1 MNESGTPSSPTE
13 TRVTGVPLLPPD
25 TEAPPSAPTSPP
37 EYLEKM
43 FDGRF
48 VAGNSLDQLRLFE
61 ACVAHASDLVI
72 VTDAEKSDLLGPR
85 ITYVNRAFEQI
96 TGYTREDVLGKT
108 PRILQGP
115 RTQRKE
121 LDRIRAAMRVGESV
135 RIDLINYTKTRREY
149 CVEVDLFPV
158 KDEHGSPTH
167 WVAIQRDI
175 TERKR
180 IEMALR
186 ESEERFQSL
195 ARVTADALWDWNVE
209 SQTLWWSE
217 GIRTLFGFDKDEIEP
232 GIESLFSRIHPEDRD
247 RIRECIHRSIT
258 DGDAQWTAE
267 YRFRRRD
274 GTYAHILDRGFVVR
288 RPDGEVVRMVG
299 GMMDQSRRREAEAK
313 VRSAV
318 EVLRISEQEY
328 RLLFLNNPH
337 PMWTYDLATS
347 RFLAVNQLAVRH
359 YGYSEEEFLGMTIYE
374 ICPDEDV
381 SYLKSR
387 LISARETGAKFC
399 GVTRHR
405 KKDGSLIEVELSAD
419 AIEFKGR
426 SARLVL
432 AHDITERVRA
442 ERELVRI
449 NRAQRLLSS
458 CNEALIRAKNET
470 ALLDE
475 ICRIAVEI
483 GGYQHALVG
492 YAETGEPGNLRTVAQ
507 SDRSGSSGILSTTTC
522 SELEAD
528 GQGVI
533 LGDKV
538 IVIEDRD
545 GGSVPD
551 LPPGIRT
558 LVGLPLRDTNRIFGV
573 LRLYSADVQSIGN
586 DDLTLLQK
594 LADNLAY
601 GICSLRFDRERR
613 KLHGAILKVASSV
626 SASSGAAFFRQLASD
641 VAETLGA
648 QASFIARFLPGQTHR
663 VQTIAVCVDG
673 VAIENSEYEL
683 GGSPCQGLLS
693 AEEIVVSKGASA
705 SHPCSEILKAIQA
718 ESYVGR
724 RFDSGAGEPLGMICV
739 AFRQPLEEQEFVSST
754 LKIFASRVAGE
765 VERQESDARLLQ
777 QASLL
782 DKAQDA
788 IFVRDLDYRITYWNK
803 SAERLFGWLAGE
815 ALGQSARTLL
825 YSELPEMKEAGEQ
838 LMTKGEWSGE
848 IIHRRRDG
856 QLITVEARWTLV
868 RDDSGQPQAVLTI
881 NTDITDRRKIE
892 GQFLRAQRVESIGNL
907 AGGIAHDLNNVLAP
921 IMMSIG
927 LLKLTPRDDEELRV
941 LNTIESSARRGADM
955 VRQVLSF
962 ARGVEGNPVSTSPRR
977 IITDALAVISETF
990 PKSIHCETV
999 VPQDIWSMVGDLT
1012 QLHQILLNLCVNAR
1026 DAMPDGG
1033 KLTIKAANFY
1043 VDEHYAK
1050 LNRGNQVGP
1059 HVVLTVSD
1067 TGTGIPAEIREK
1079 IFDPFFTTK
1088 EIGKGTGLGLATVTT
1103 IVRSHR
1109 GFVRLIS
1116 EVGLG
1121 STFEIYFPAEAHVS
1135 PDTTDVVSAGVLRG
1149 AGQCILVVDDELAVR
1164 TVSQRALEAF
1174 GYRVLLAKNG
1184 AEAVARY
1191 AKSKDEIAAVITDM
1205 MMPIMDGPALIH
1217 ALEKINPGIK
1227 VLGVSGLNDGY
1238 STGGKGKAR
1247 PRHFLSKPYTAET
1260 LLEALQRVLAD
1271 DGLRGQ
1277 GVDG

>member
-1 MNESGTPSSPTE
+1 
-13 TRVTGVPLLPPD
+13 
-25 TEAPPSAPTSPP
+25 
-37 EYLEKM
+37 
-43 FDGRF
+43 
-48 VAGNSLDQLRLFE
+48 
-61 ACVAHASDLVI
+61 
-72 VTDAEKSDLLGPR
+72 
-85 ITYVNRAFEQI
+85 
-96 TGYTREDVLGKT
+96 
-108 PRILQGP
+108 
-115 RTQRKE
+115 
-121 LDRIRAAMRVGESV
+121 
-135 RIDLINYTKTRREY
+135 
-149 CVEVDLFPV
+149 
-158 KDEHGSPTH
+158 
-167 WVAIQRDI
+167 
-175 TERKR
+175 
-180 IEMALR
+180 
-186 ESEERFQSL
+186 
-195 ARVTADALWDWNVE
+195 
-209 SQTLWWSE
+209 
-217 GIRTLFGFDKDEIEP
+217 KDEIEP
-232 GIESLFSRIHPEDRD
+232 GLESLINRIHPEDRA
-247 RIRECIHRSIT
+247 RVRECIHKKVAEGET
-258 DGDAQWTAE
+258 NWTAE
-267 YRFRRRD
+267 YRFQRRD
-274 GTYAHILDRGFVVR
+274 GTYAHILDRGFIVR
-288 RPDGEVVRMVG
+288 RSNGEAVRMVG
-299 GMMDQSRRREAEAK
+299 GMMDQSQRWEAEDN

-318 EVLRISEQEY
+318 EALRLSEQEY

-374 ICPDEDV
+374 ICPDEHIP
-381 SYLKSR
+381 YLKSK
-387 LISARETGAKFC
+387 LVSARTTGAKFY

-405 KKDGSLIEVELSAD
+405 KKDGSLIDVELSAD
-419 AIEFKGR
+419 AIEFLGR
-426 SARLVL
+426 PARLVL
-432 AHDITERVRA
+432 AHDVTERARA
-442 ERELVRI
+442 ERELARI

-458 CNEALIRAKNET
+458 CNEALIRAKNEAT
-470 ALLDE
+470 LLDE

-483 GGYQHALVG
+483 GGYRHALVG
-492 YAETGEPGNLRTVAQ
+492 YAETNEPRSLRTVAQ
-507 SDRSGSSGILSTTTC
+507 ANRSGAAGYLSDAAW

-528 GQGVI
+528 GQGVVGRTI
-533 LGDKV
+533 RSDKV
-538 IVIEDRD
+538 VVVDARQA
-545 GGSVPD
+545 GLVQD
-551 LPPGIRT
+551 LPAGIRT
-558 LVGLPLRDTNRIFGV
+558 LVGLPLRDANRIFGV
-573 LRLYSADVQSIGN
+573 LSLYSADVQSIGS
-586 DDLTLLQK
+586 DELTLLQK

-613 KLHGAILKVASSV
+613 KLHGAILKVASSI
-626 SASSGAAFFRQLASD
+626 SASSGTAFFRQLASD
-641 VAETLGA
+641 MAEALGA
-648 QASFIARFLPGQTHR
+648 QASFIARFLPGQSHR
-663 VQTIAVCVDG
+663 VQTIAVWVDG

-683 GGSPCQGLLS
+683 GGSPCHGLLS
-693 AEEIVVSKGASA
+693 AEEIVVSSRVSA
-705 SHPCSEILKAIQA
+705 AHPSSKILKAIQA

-724 RFDSGAGEPLGMICV
+724 RFDSGSGEPMGMLCV
-739 AFRQPLEEQEFVSST
+739 AFRRPLEEQEFISST

-765 VERQESDARLLQ
+765 VERQESDARLRQ

-788 IFVRDLDYRITYWNK
+788 IFVRDLNYRITYWNK
-803 SAERLFGWLAGE
+803 SAERLYGWSADE

-825 YSELPEMKEAGEQ
+825 YSDLPEMKEAGDQ

-848 IIHRRRDG
+848 IVHRRRDG

-868 RDDSGQPQAVLTI
+868 RDDSGQSQSVLSI
-881 NTDITDRRKIE
+881 NTDITERKKIE

-927 LLKLTPRDDEELRV
+927 LLKLSPRDEDELRV
-941 LNTIESSARRGADM
+941 LDTIEASASRGADM

-962 ARGVEGNPVSTSPRR
+962 ARGVEGNPVPTSPRR
-977 IITDALAVISETF
+977 IVSDASAVISETF
-990 PKSIHCETV
+990 PKSIHCETF
-999 VPQDIWSMVGDLT
+999 VPPDIWSIIGDLT
-1012 QLHQILLNLCVNAR
+1012 QLHQIVLNLCVNAR
-1026 DAMPDGG
+1026 DAMPEGG

-1088 EIGKGTGLGLATVTT
+1088 EIGKGTGLGLATVMT

-1121 STFEIYFPAEAHVS
+1121 STFEIYLPAEAHVN
-1135 PDTTDVVSAGVLRG
+1135 PGALDVTPVGVLRG

-1191 AKSKDEIAAVITDM
+1191 AKNKDEIAAVITDM

-1217 ALEKINPGIK
+1217 ALEKINPGVR

-1238 STGGKGKAR
+1238 STGGKGKSR

-1260 LLEALQRVLAD
+1260 LLEALQRVLVD
-1271 DGLRGQ
+1271 EGQRTQ